1 MPSYLSFPF
10 KKSEGFGPTVSK
22 LSVNWV
28 VIWKVQSM
36 ENTMTDFGIFS
47 VAQLTQKQLNKIG
60 NVDWGKRGK
69 KDWTTEWQL
78 FLL

>member
-1 MPSYLSFPF
+1 
-10 KKSEGFGPTVSK
+10 
-22 LSVNWV
+22 
-28 VIWKVQSM
+28 
-36 ENTMTDFGIFS
+36 MTDFGIFS
-47 VAQLTQKQLNKIG
+47 VAQFTQKQLNKIG